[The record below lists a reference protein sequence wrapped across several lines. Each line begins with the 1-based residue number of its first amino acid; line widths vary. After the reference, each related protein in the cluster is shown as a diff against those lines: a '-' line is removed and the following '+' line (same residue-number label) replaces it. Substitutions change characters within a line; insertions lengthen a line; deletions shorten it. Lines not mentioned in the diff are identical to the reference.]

1 MGAGFNP
8 LAGGGGWGMSQQ
20 MGRGGYGYG
29 GYGYPYGGYYDGY
42 DDGYGYARGGG
53 GRAPARPALQAS
65 KLHVDVHSASGLR
78 DASWSGMDPEF
89 HVALFHRGRPVARLA
104 SARAAGGGTSPVWSG
119 RGSRLTFMVSE
130 ALAAHELQFEVSIV
144 SPNVVSSPTL
154 VGQTGAI
161 DVLHKADGNPRDFVI
176 STGGTATVT
185 ATFIPLTDARAA
197 SASAAPKLPVA
208 TARPA
213 DPSAPWGEPGGGGD
227 YYPDGASAANPF

>member
-1 MGAGFNP
+1 MGP
-8 LAGGGGWGMSQQ
+8 WGWGYPLMLGGA
-20 MGRGGYGYG
+20 MGYGYG
-29 GYGYPYGGYYDGY
+29 YG
-42 DDGYGYARGGG
+42 RGGG

-104 SARAAGGGTSPVWSG
+104 SARAARGGTCPVWSG

-185 ATFIPLTDARAA
+185 APFIPLTDARAA
-197 SASAAPKLPVA
+197 SASSAPKLPVG
-208 TARPA
+208 TGRRRRLLPGRRLGGKPILIYQPARGR
-213 DPSAPWGEPGGGGD
+213 APLET
-227 YYPDGASAANPF
+227 